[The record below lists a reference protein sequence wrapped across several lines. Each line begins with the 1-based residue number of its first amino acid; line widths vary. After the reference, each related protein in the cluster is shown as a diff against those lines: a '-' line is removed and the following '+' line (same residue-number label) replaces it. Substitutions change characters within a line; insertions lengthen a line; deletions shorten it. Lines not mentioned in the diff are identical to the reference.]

1 MPYPEL
7 HARPQWRRTGIAR
20 FPVAA
25 LVDDQ
30 WWVLRINGFP
40 DHPLWTL
47 FIDGAP
53 RFDLDDTPPTWGR
66 PSVRSAPSLDPHTAE
81 QVVAPIQGFTAYGS
95 EVGDPCDDPVCCG

>member
-7 HARPQWRRTGIAR
+7 HARPQWHRTGIGR

-25 LVDDQ
+25 HVDGR
-30 WWVLRINGFP
+30 WWVLRLNGFP

-47 FIDGAP
+47 FIDGTP
-53 RFDLDDTPPTWGR
+53 RFDIDTTPPTWGR
-66 PSVRSAPSLDPHTAE
+66 PSAAAPTLDPHTTT
-81 QVVAPIQGFTAYGS
+81 QVVAPIQHLTAYGS